1 MFTCSSY
8 ATSEEFQWLFL
19 IALLVKMKI
28 KQCVQIHVHV
38 LNSSFM
44 NAKMR
49 MNTGHNSAIF
59 EAKKITKT

>member
-19 IALLVKMKI
+19 IVLLVKMKI

-38 LNSSFM
+38 LNSNFM
-44 NAKMR
+44 NA
-49 MNTGHNSAIF
+49 NPAIF
-59 EAKKITKT
+59 EAKKIAKI